1 MTGTTTGL
9 SEEAFFL
16 EGPRGQ
22 RLFGILHR
30 AAAPARR
37 AAIIYCSAIL
47 EEKLNCHRIGVNF
60 ARRAA
65 AEGFDV
71 LRFDYA
77 GDGESSGEFAD
88 ASVTSRVEDIV
99 AVASWISEAVRSRE
113 LHLVGLRFGAALAL
127 LAAEAMP
134 HVSRVVCWAPILQG
148 GPYLFEALRAN
159 LTSQVATYSK
169 VIRDRN
175 SLVADIQAG
184 STVDV
189 DGWEIGKEL
198 YEEAGKVDFH
208 ARPLATHAPVFAVR
222 IAPKPAKALPFQAFL
237 QVNSGMAL
245 HVEDVEELEFWK
257 PQSIVYPACN
267 TLFEQTLAWLR
278 EPLLP
283 RNPE

>member
-1 MTGTTTGL
+1 MTSTTTGL
-9 SEEAFFL
+9 NEEAFFL

-65 AEGFDV
+65 ADGFDV
-71 LRFDYA
+71 MRFDYA

-88 ASVTSRVEDIV
+88 ASVTSRVEDII
-99 AVASWISEAVRSRE
+99 AVASWIFEVVGSRE
-113 LHLVGLRFGAALAL
+113 LHLLGLRFGAALAL
-127 LAAEAMP
+127 LAAEVSP
-134 HVSRVVCWAPILQG
+134 RLSRVVCWAPILQG

-159 LTSQVATYSK
+159 LTSQVATYKK

-189 DGWEIGKEL
+189 DGWEIGKGL
-198 YEEAGKVDFH
+198 YEEAGKIDFH
-208 ARPLATHAPVFAVR
+208 ARALASRAPVLAVR
-222 IAPKPAKALPFQAFL
+222 IAPKLAKTPPFQVFL
-237 QVNSGMAL
+237 QANPGMTL
-245 HVEDVEELEFWK
+245 CVEDVEELEFWK

-267 TLFEQTLAWLR
+267 TLFERTLAWLR

>member
-1 MTGTTTGL
+1 MTSATMDL
-9 SEEAFFL
+9 NEEALFL

-30 AAAPARR
+30 AAAPARH

-77 GDGESSGEFAD
+77 GDGESSGEFVD

-99 AVASWISEAVRSRE
+99 AAASWVRETVGAGE
-113 LHLVGLRFGAALAL
+113 LHLLGLRFGAALAL
-127 LAAEAMP
+127 LAAEISP
-134 HVSRVVCWAPILQG
+134 LVSRVAGWAPVLQG

-159 LTSQVATYSK
+159 LTSQVATHKK

-175 SLVADIQAG
+175 SLVADIRAG

-189 DGWEIGKEL
+189 DGWEIGKAL
-198 YEEAGKVDFH
+198 YEGRIEFEA
-208 ARPLATHAPVFAVR
+208 AVK
-222 IAPKPAKALPFQAFL
+222 IA
-237 QVNSGMAL
+237 G
-245 HVEDVEELEFWK
+245 
-257 PQSIVYPACN
+257 
-267 TLFEQTLAWLR
+267 
-278 EPLLP
+278 
-283 RNPE
+283 